1 MPSRTFLFQVRAS
14 SARHPTSDR
23 RQHRPDLLRPVPVR
37 PRDAEP
43 DVEHRRQAV
52 HLQTRRGRV
61 DPAELPSPPHPLVV
75 ERRAPVDA
83 PERVPG

>member
-1 MPSRTFLFQVRAS
+1 
-14 SARHPTSDR
+14 
-23 RQHRPDLLRPVPVR
+23 
-37 PRDAEP
+37 
-43 DVEHRRQAV
+43 
-52 HLQTRRGRV
+52 V